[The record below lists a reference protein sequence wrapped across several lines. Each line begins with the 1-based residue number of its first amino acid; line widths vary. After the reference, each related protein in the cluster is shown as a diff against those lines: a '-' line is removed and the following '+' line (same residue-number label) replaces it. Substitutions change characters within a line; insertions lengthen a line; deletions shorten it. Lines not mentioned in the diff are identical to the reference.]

1 MPRVYKILS
10 VMCVLALILAL
21 SACGVHEPNAEPA
34 RFEEAAAIASDGTQ
48 QANEPPVEEEGSYEG
63 SSIQP
68 RTSYLIVD
76 EAITQGGSSWTQ
88 PEGYKYYRVWIDNN
102 TDETMKIIITYG
114 SSEHYWEKTIAANS
128 EGTVLNA
135 VNAADGWEHNIS
147 FSTPSGELDGTV
159 QVRVSDTEL

>member
-1 MPRVYKILS
+1 MSSGILAARGL
-10 VMCVLALILAL
+10 LALVCALLFALAL
-21 SACGVHEPNAEPA
+21 AGCGAEGAQPGVPSPA
-34 RFEEAAAIASDGTQ
+34 GPDG
-48 QANEPPVEEEGSYEG
+48 PPVEEEGGCGAAAEPEAG
-63 SSIQP
+63 
-68 RTSYLIVD
+68 YLIVD
-76 EAITQGGSSWTQ
+76 EALTQGGSGWMQ

-128 EGTVLNA
+128 EGTVLNV